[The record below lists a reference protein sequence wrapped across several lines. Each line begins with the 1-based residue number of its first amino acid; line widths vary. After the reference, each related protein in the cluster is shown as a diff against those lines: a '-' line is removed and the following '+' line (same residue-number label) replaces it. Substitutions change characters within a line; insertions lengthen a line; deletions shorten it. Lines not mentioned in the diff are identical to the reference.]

1 MSADDIWNDLF
12 GGFDRFNRQIE
23 DMFNRMDMTGPDV
36 RTYGYT
42 MWQGPDGVKHVK
54 EFGNSGDRIGMIPSS
69 GAKDSFVDVS
79 EEPELVRAVA
89 ELPGAEKQDISL
101 TCTDKVLSVKV
112 TTPGRELEK
121 DIALPCD
128 VDPETAKASYN
139 NGLLEVT
146 LKKVSPLTGGRKI
159 SIE

>member
-1 MSADDIWNDLF
+1 M
-12 GGFDRFNRQIE
+12 
-23 DMFNRMDMTGPDV
+23 
-36 RTYGYT
+36 
-42 MWQGPDGVKHVK
+42 
-54 EFGNSGDRIGMIPSS
+54 
-69 GAKDSFVDVS
+69 
-79 EEPELVRAVA
+79 
-89 ELPGAEKQDISL
+89 
-101 TCTDKVLSVKV
+101 KV